1 MLMIRKIATFCLGLG
16 MVVTSQAQ
24 QAEQFSVATLNVDGL
39 PKRILVVNANPDG
52 PGALGTL
59 GIGMYFMK
67 RGYDMMFMQEDFSY
81 HCELAAVLRG
91 AYGLDTW
98 SGTMGI
104 DVPGKPVDLLHLQ
117 NLQFECDGLMGAWK
131 QDITMDGGQRTAWTD
146 GFGKFSH
153 AADLMAT
160 KGFRRYEATLASGTA
175 VVVYNLHMD
184 AESKVDTE
192 EGKANPDRAARL
204 NQWKQ
209 LRDEVMQR
217 LDDRP
222 VIILGDF
229 NTFYFRDNVKET
241 VIDVIN
247 ASGRAT
253 VKDVWVELKN
263 QGVFPAYEE
272 DNRIRSDN
280 VAALKGES
288 MDKVLYINP
297 TGAEK
302 ALRAVAYECDT
313 EGYTYDGKPL
323 GDHFPVAVTFEVV
336 NASDPGTT
344 SINGVS
350 SATESDGTGEY
361 YNTSGQRV
369 SNPTSGLYIE
379 RTGGQTRKRIV
390 KR

>member
-1 MLMIRKIATFCLGLG
+1 
-16 MVVTSQAQ
+16 
-24 QAEQFSVATLNVDGL
+24 
-39 PKRILVVNANPDG
+39 
-52 PGALGTL
+52 
-59 GIGMYFMK
+59 
-67 RGYDMMFMQEDFSY
+67 MQEDFSY
-81 HCELAAVLRG
+81 HGELAAVLEESYR
-91 AYGLDTW
+91 LDTW
-98 SGTMGI
+98 SGTVGI
-104 DVPGKPVDLLHLQ
+104 DIPGKKVDILHLQ
-117 NLQFECDGLMGAWK
+117 NMQFDCDGLMGAWK
-131 QDITMDGGQRTAWTD
+131 HGITMNGGVRKAWTD

-153 AADLMAT
+153 NNDLFVT
-160 KGFRRYEATLASGTA
+160 KGYRRYEATLASGTK

-184 AESKVDTE
+184 AELDEDTE
-192 EGKANPDRAARL
+192 EGKAGPDRAARL

-209 LRDEVMQR
+209 LLQDIMAN
-217 LDDRP
+217 LDNRP
-222 VIILGDF
+222 IIVLGDF
-229 NTFYFRDNVKET
+229 NTIYQRDKVKEEI
-241 VIDVIN
+241 IDVIN
-247 ASGRAT
+247 ASGKAT

-313 EGYTYDGKPL
+313 EGYTYDGRPL